1 MWRTDI
7 PPFTIANSI
16 LSHVASISEK
26 VGRVTVMSNME
37 NKLPANA
44 VHYKRNLL
52 AVCLWQFYSDP
63 FSSGGFFQW
72 NNG

>member
-1 MWRTDI
+1 MDGYT
-7 PPFTIANSI
+7 PFTIANSI

-52 AVCLWQFYSDP
+52 AVCLWKFYSDMR
-63 FSSGGFFQW
+63 SSAG
-72 NNG
+72 